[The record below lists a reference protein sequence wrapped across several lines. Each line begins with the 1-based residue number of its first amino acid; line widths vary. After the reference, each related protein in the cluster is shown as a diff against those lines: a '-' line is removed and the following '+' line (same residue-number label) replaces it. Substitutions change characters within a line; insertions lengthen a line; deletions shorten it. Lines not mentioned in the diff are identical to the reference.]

1 MIKQKLK
8 LSQNLNSI
16 QLQTIKILSLNKK
29 ELTQLILEESENNEC
44 LEIDSNKI
52 FFETL
57 KTYRFK
63 KVFYKEDNMIK
74 NQHDIALEK
83 TQTNTSLK
91 EHLLLQLRIQ
101 RINEDELKIGEILI
115 NNLNNKG
122 FHIINP
128 YDLFK
133 KEEKEKVKKIIELIQ
148 KFDPI
153 GICVPN
159 IIESLILQAKHHKLE
174 ANIIKILEKAEL
186 LEKTQEKLKEELK
199 IRSKEFNKA
208 LEIIRQKLNP
218 NPTLEFKDPE
228 DTNFYVDPDI
238 LIINH
243 NNKFE
248 IKIKEVN
255 IFKKELKKTTI
266 NPQKQKKAKWLIE
279 SLRYRD
285 EILAKIGI
293 AIYTLQKEFL
303 RRGFK
308 SLRPMNL
315 SILSEK
321 ISVSKSTISRAI
333 KNKYLKCEWGTI
345 LIKELFSSVGGAK
358 TNEFSKLSIKI
369 TVKKLLEV
377 NKKMSDKA
385 ISAILKSKGI
395 SISRRTVNKYRN
407 ELKSEKG
414 KIYYGT

>member
-1 MIKQKLK
+1 MIKQKLR
-8 LSQNLNSI
+8 LSQNLNSTQI
-16 QLQTIKILSLNKK
+16 QTIKMLSLNKK
-29 ELTQLILEESENNEC
+29 ELTRLILEESENNEY
-44 LEIDSNKI
+44 LEIDSTKI

-57 KTYRFK
+57 KTHKFK
-63 KVFYKEDNMIK
+63 KVFYKEDDIMK

-101 RINEDELKIGEILI
+101 RINDDELKIGEILI

-122 FHIINP
+122 FYITNP

-208 LEIIRQKLNP
+208 LEIIRQKLSP
-218 NPTLEFKDPE
+218 NPTHEFKDPN

-243 NNKFE
+243 NNKFK

-255 IFKKELKKTTI
+255 IFKKELKKTTE

-303 RRGFK
+303 KRGFK

-315 SILSEK
+315 NILSKK

-369 TVKKLLEV
+369 TVKKLLEI
-377 NKKMSDKA
+377 NKKMSDKT
-385 ISAILKSKGI
+385 ISDILKSKGI
-395 SISRRTVNKYRN
+395 CISRRTINKYRN

-414 KIYYGT
+414 KTYYGT

>member
-57 KTYRFK
+57 KTYRFE

-228 DTNFYVDPDI
+228 DTNFYIDPDI

>member
-1 MIKQKLK
+1 M
-8 LSQNLNSI
+8 
-16 QLQTIKILSLNKK
+16 
-29 ELTQLILEESENNEC
+29 
-44 LEIDSNKI
+44 
-52 FFETL
+52 
-57 KTYRFK
+57 
-63 KVFYKEDNMIK
+63 
-74 NQHDIALEK
+74 
-83 TQTNTSLK
+83 
-91 EHLLLQLRIQ
+91 
-101 RINEDELKIGEILI
+101 
-115 NNLNNKG
+115 
-122 FHIINP
+122 
-128 YDLFK
+128 
-133 KEEKEKVKKIIELIQ
+133 
-148 KFDPI
+148 
-153 GICVPN
+153 
-159 IIESLILQAKHHKLE
+159 QAKHHKLE

-228 DTNFYVDPDI
+228 DTNFYIDPDI

-333 KNKYLKCEWGTI
+333 KINI
-345 LIKELFSSVGGAK
+345 
-358 TNEFSKLSIKI
+358 
-369 TVKKLLEV
+369 
-377 NKKMSDKA
+377 
-385 ISAILKSKGI
+385 
-395 SISRRTVNKYRN
+395 
-407 ELKSEKG
+407 
-414 KIYYGT
+414 

>member
-16 QLQTIKILSLNKK
+16 QIQTIKILGLNKN

-44 LEIDSNKI
+44 LEIDANKI

-57 KTYRFK
+57 KTYKFK
-63 KVFYKEDNMIK
+63 KIFYKEDTMIK

-159 IIESLILQAKHHKLE
+159 IIESLILQAKHQKLE
-174 ANIIKILEKAEL
+174 TNIIKILEKAEL
-186 LEKTQEKLKEELK
+186 FEKTQEKIKEELK

-218 NPTLEFKDPE
+218 NPTLEFKDPN
-228 DTNFYVDPDI
+228 DINFYVDPDI

-255 IFKKELKKTTI
+255 IFKKELKRTPD

-279 SLRYRD
+279 SLCYRD

-321 ISVSKSTISRAI
+321 INVSKSTISRAI

-345 LIKELFSSVGGAK
+345 LIKELFNSAGGAK

-377 NKKMSDKA
+377 NKKMSDAA

-414 KIYYGT
+414 RKYYGT